1 MGYLELVNKYTAITN
16 EIGYI
21 EELMKKYK
29 DLALK
34 RMLKRLREEQSEV
47 KREIDRYNGVKNG
60 RLSED

>member
-1 MGYLELVNKYTAITN
+1 MGYLELVNKYITITS